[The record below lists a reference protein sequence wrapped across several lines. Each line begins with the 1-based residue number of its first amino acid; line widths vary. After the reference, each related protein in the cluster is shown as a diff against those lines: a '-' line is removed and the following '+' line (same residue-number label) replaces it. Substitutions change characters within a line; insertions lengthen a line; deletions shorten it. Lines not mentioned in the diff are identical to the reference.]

1 MSLEL
6 VTSPAT
12 DEDVQMIELFK
23 LDGKSYEI
31 PNEPRFNMQLQYM
44 QRLRDDSEMLAGAWM
59 LTELVGKEAFDA
71 LANYKK
77 LTKPQF
83 DQVILAARKVVFGEL
98 EEDSGKA

>member
-6 VTSPAT
+6 ETSPVVSEAAP
-12 DEDVQMIELFK
+12 IELFK
-23 LDGKSYEI
+23 LDGKSYTI

-44 QRLRDDSEMLAGAWM
+44 QKMQDESEMLAGAWM
-59 LTELVGKEAFDA
+59 LTELVGKEAFSA
-71 LANYKK
+71 LANFRG
-77 LTKPQF
+77 LTRPQF